1 MTENNR
7 MIGNKYAAKAE
18 KKDKLIN
25 LRVTVAKHKEF
36 MDAAKAAESNLSA
49 WLIEAGEEKIERG
62 KSKK

>member
-1 MTENNR
+1 MAENR
-7 MIGNKYAAKAE
+7 MIGNRYAAKAE

-25 LRVTVAKHKEF
+25 LRVTVAKHKKF
-36 MDAAKAAESNLSA
+36 MDAAKEDNSTLSA